1 MGSNPTRWTPADRF
15 RTVLDLM
22 LITAV
27 HTDRN
32 RMPAYAEG
40 IASFVGKRTASLNP
54 LTST

>member
-1 MGSNPTRWTPADRF
+1 
-15 RTVLDLM
+15 M

-32 RMPAYAEG
+32 RMPAYAAGVE
-40 IASFVGKRTASLNP
+40 SFVGKRTASLNP